1 MEKNKDMQE
10 RIEQR
15 IRQRAELKA
24 HLMLC
29 DMMSELVPDEDKAIF
44 QLPKYVTQA
53 NDNISKILHVASALT
68 DREQN
73 KVFCASAVEFLTR
86 VNEAVEEFIA
96 QNDPRGG
103 ENND

>member
-1 MEKNKDMQE
+1 MDKNNE
-10 RIEQR
+10 RIEDR
-15 IRQRAELKA
+15 IRKQAELRA
-24 HLMLC
+24 GLMMC
-29 DMMSELVPDEDKAIF
+29 DIMIGIVPDEDKAIF
-44 QLPKYVTQA
+44 QLPKCVIQA
-53 NDNISKILHVASALT
+53 NDSISKILHVASELT

-73 KVFCASAVEFLTR
+73 KVFSTSAVEFLTR

>member
-1 MEKNKDMQE
+1 MEKNNDRIEE
-10 RIEQR
+10 RIR
-15 IRQRAELKA
+15 SRAELKA

-53 NDNISKILHVASALT
+53 SDNISKVLHVASELT
-68 DREQN
+68 DIEQN
-73 KVFCASAVEFLTR
+73 KVFSTSAVEFLTR

-96 QNDPRGG
+96 QNDPRSG
-103 ENND
+103 NNNEQF